1 MSDQISIEEYLKI
14 KDVLEEYQ
22 VKSFKYDLII
32 NKIDK
37 KLNKSERKL
46 QNTNSELKKII
57 LEAKISFL
65 KELKSINEEGQVI

>member
-22 VKSFKYDLII
+22 IKAFKYDLMM

-37 KLNKSERKL
+37 KLEKSERKL
-46 QNTNSELKKII
+46 KNTNSEVKKII
-57 LEAKISFL
+57 LEAKICFL
-65 KELKSINEEGQVI
+65 KDLKNIGEN

>member
-1 MSDQISIEEYLKI
+1 MQTNEI
-14 KDVLEEYQ
+14 LEEYQ
-22 VKSFKYDLII
+22 VKSFKYDLIM

-57 LEAKISFL
+57 LEAKICFL
-65 KELKSINEEGQVI
+65 KELKSIDEERIENESERN